1 MGLRLE
7 EDGTPQGKAIGDSFY
22 IDRNSK
28 TRTAGQLREEA
39 GPDSDHILLL
49 SEVRR
54 PPGPYMHRKTP
65 WRPKGSGAH

>member
-1 MGLRLE
+1 M
-7 EDGTPQGKAIGDSFY
+7 DNPTPNQAKAIRDSFSLEG
-22 IDRNSK
+22 NSE
-28 TRTAGQLREEA
+28 TRIAGQLREEA
-39 GPDSDHILLL
+39 GPYSDHILLL